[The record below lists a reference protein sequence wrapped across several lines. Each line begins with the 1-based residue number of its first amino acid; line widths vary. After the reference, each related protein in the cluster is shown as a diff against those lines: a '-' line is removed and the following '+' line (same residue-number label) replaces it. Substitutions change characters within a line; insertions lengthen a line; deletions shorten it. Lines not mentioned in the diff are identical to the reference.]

1 MCSPL
6 ACVPRLIWD
15 GWGGRGGRVFPDCIS
30 HPQGQTE
37 GCRIAARS
45 SETGRLDRVS
55 RTGASFCPERAPQK
69 PGAQPANADG
79 GTGGDAC
86 LSTIFTAV
94 KIESSHADPLRI
106 YRRVNPAAVQITCN
120 PKHTNRC
127 LLIGCSVLSCW
138 TMSLFP
144 PAGTAAL
151 RSSVIGRIS
160 SRVSLCVH
168 QYRVSGRRR
177 TGPEA
182 AGANFGSLLRPG
194 SGPGTRQGTGPGPRD
209 AGERYRCTG
218 DAQAKR
224 RQNTSA
230 DRAQQDQG
238 GPDRDGEDVRAHT
251 LDVPL
256 VKQVIHTP
264 AWSHF

>member
-6 ACVPRLIWD
+6 AWRPAANM
-15 GWGGRGGRVFPDCIS
+15 GWLGGTGGTGGRVFPDCIS

-37 GCRIAARS
+37 GRRIAARS

-55 RTGASFCPERAPQK
+55 RTGASLCPERAPQK

-79 GTGGDAC
+79 GTEGRRDAC

-127 LLIGCSVLSCW
+127 LLIGRSVLSCW

-160 SRVSLCVH
+160 WRVSLCVH
-168 QYRVSGRRR
+168 QYRVSERRQ

-182 AGANFGSLLRPG
+182 AEANFGSLLRPG
-194 SGPGTRQGTGPGPRD
+194 SARNPCREPGRGPETQVNGTGARTTLRPG
-209 AGERYRCTG
+209 
-218 DAQAKR
+218 
-224 RQNTSA
+224 A
-230 DRAQQDQG
+230 DRTQAQTEHN
-238 GPDRDGEDVRAHT
+238 RTRVVRTGTEKTSGFT
-251 LDVPL
+251 L
-256 VKQVIHTP
+256 
-264 AWSHF
+264 